1 LVVVVPVTIGSK
13 IADGLIYFLSCSARY
28 FSSDPEPRGHAA
40 PPELPCARRTGAGA
54 QATRGD
60 PRAALSWDV
69 GTRAAGIRGAP
80 GAALRR
86 EAGGG
91 AQTTCGGPGAV
102 PSQSHRDTRRP
113 RSCPELGG
121 GCQSSGDTRRPWSCL
136 EPVYYWLFL
145 VIFS

>member
-1 LVVVVPVTIGSK
+1 V
-13 IADGLIYFLSCSARY
+13 
-28 FSSDPEPRGHAA
+28 

-91 AQTTCGGPGAV
+91 AQTTCGGPGAI
-102 PSQSHRDTRRP
+102 PSQSHRDTRHP
-113 RSCPELGG
+113 RSCPRAGRRVPEQRGHAAAPELPRAGLLLVV
-121 GCQSSGDTRRPWSCL
+121 SGDF
-136 EPVYYWLFL
+136 FL
-145 VIFS
+145 VVTY